1 MHLVEGLATPIIN
14 VQWRSSANNMRALLV
29 MTAWILL
36 TSSVSGCLEKS
47 EGETDIIDEELTP
60 LRINHIQMK
69 GTHNSYHLAPLGPT
83 VRAYDYSHQPLDMQA
98 EEQGV
103 RQFEIDVWWDARGQ
117 LYVYHNQYD
126 VRTTCITFEECLT
139 TLLNWSNENSEH
151 VPLMIWIEPKEW
163 VEQSTDNTI
172 VVDLQNML
180 DNIENEIIQFWPR
193 NKTITPDDVRGD
205 SETLSLAIMEKGW
218 PLLDESRGKA
228 IFILLS
234 SGDLREDYYDKFPR
248 LNGSRMFTLSEPGSP
263 EAAIFSNTDPV
274 GNGDEISALV
284 KDGYIVRSRADNAE
298 DGEADNND
306 TSRLDAAISV
316 GAHSISTD
324 YPAEVDGIDYWVEI
338 PNGNPVACNPI
349 SAPIDCT
356 SERIESLN

>member
-1 MHLVEGLATPIIN
+1 MRTMLAIT
-14 VQWRSSANNMRALLV
+14 VL
-29 MTAWILL
+29 ILL
-36 TSSVSGCLEKS
+36 TSTVSGCIGKN
-47 EGETDIIDEELTP
+47 DIDLNLDDEEPTP

-69 GTHNSYHLAPLGPT
+69 GTHNSYHLAPLIPT
-83 VRAYDYSHQPLDMQA
+83 IRAYDYSHQPLDVQA

-126 VRTTCITFEECLT
+126 LRTTCTTFEECLN
-139 TLLNWSNENSEH
+139 TLLNWSNENTEH

-163 VEQSTDNTI
+163 VEQSTDNT
-172 VVDLQNML
+172 VVVELQNML
-180 DNIENEIIQFWPR
+180 DQIEQEITQFWPR
-193 NKTITPDDVRGD
+193 NKTITPDDVRGE
-205 SETLSLAIMEKGW
+205 SETLSQAIMEEGW

-234 SGDLREDYYDKFPR
+234 SGDLRENYHEKYPG
-248 LNGSRMFTLSEPGSP
+248 LINSRMFTMSNEPGSS
-263 EAAIFSNTDPV
+263 EAAIFSNTDPI
-274 GNGDEISALV
+274 GNGDEIIGLI

-324 YPAEVDGIDYWVEI
+324 YPSKVEGIDYWVDI

-356 SERIESLN
+356 SERIESLEKENN

>member
-1 MHLVEGLATPIIN
+1 MRTMLAIT
-14 VQWRSSANNMRALLV
+14 VL
-29 MTAWILL
+29 ILL
-36 TSSVSGCLEKS
+36 TSTVSGCIGKN
-47 EGETDIIDEELTP
+47 DIDLNLDDEEPTP

-69 GTHNSYHLAPLGPT
+69 GTHNSYHLAPLIPT
-83 VRAYDYSHQPLDMQA
+83 IRAYDYSHQPLDVQA

-126 VRTTCITFEECLT
+126 LRTTCTTFEECLN
-139 TLLNWSNENSEH
+139 TLLNWSNENTEH

-163 VEQSTDNTI
+163 VEQSTDSTI
-172 VVDLQNML
+172 VVELQNML
-180 DNIENEIIQFWPR
+180 DQIEEEITQFWPR
-193 NKTITPDDVRGD
+193 NKTITPDDVRGE
-205 SETLSLAIMEKGW
+205 SETLSQAIMEEGW

-234 SGDLREDYYDKFPR
+234 SGDLRENYHEKYPG
-248 LNGSRMFTLSEPGSP
+248 LINSRMFTMSNDPGSS
-263 EAAIFSNTDPV
+263 EAAIFSNTDPI
-274 GNGDEISALV
+274 GNGDEIIGLI

-306 TSRLDAAISV
+306 TSRLNAAISV

-324 YPAEVDGIDYWVEI
+324 YPSKVEGIDYWVDI

-356 SERIESLN
+356 SERIESL

>member
-1 MHLVEGLATPIIN
+1 MLAIT
-14 VQWRSSANNMRALLV
+14 VL
-29 MTAWILL
+29 ILL
-36 TSSVSGCLEKS
+36 TSTVSGCIGKN
-47 EGETDIIDEELTP
+47 DIDLNLDDEEPTP

-69 GTHNSYHLAPLGPT
+69 GTHNSYHLAPLIPT
-83 VRAYDYSHQPLDMQA
+83 IRAYDYSHQPLDVQA

-126 VRTTCITFEECLT
+126 LRTTCTTFEECLN
-139 TLLNWSNENSEH
+139 TLLNWSNENTEH

-163 VEQSTDNTI
+163 VEQSTDNT
-172 VVDLQNML
+172 VVVELQNML
-180 DNIENEIIQFWPR
+180 DQIEQEITQFWPR
-193 NKTITPDDVRGD
+193 NKTITPDDVRGE
-205 SETLSLAIMEKGW
+205 SETLSQAIMEEGW

-234 SGDLREDYYDKFPR
+234 SGDLRENYHEKYPG
-248 LNGSRMFTLSEPGSP
+248 LINSRMFTMSNEPGSS
-263 EAAIFSNTDPV
+263 EAAIFSNTDPI
-274 GNGDEISALV
+274 GNGDEIIGLI

-306 TSRLDAAISV
+306 TSRLNAAISV

-324 YPAEVDGIDYWVEI
+324 YPSKVEGIDYWVDI
-338 PNGNPVACNPI
+338 PDGNPVACNPI

-356 SERIESLN
+356 SERIESLEKENN

>member
-1 MHLVEGLATPIIN
+1 MRTMLAIT
-14 VQWRSSANNMRALLV
+14 VL
-29 MTAWILL
+29 ILL
-36 TSSVSGCLEKS
+36 TSTVSGCIGKN
-47 EGETDIIDEELTP
+47 DIDLNLDDEEPTP

-69 GTHNSYHLAPLGPT
+69 GTHNSYHLAPLIPT
-83 VRAYDYSHQPLDMQA
+83 IRAYDYSHQPLDVQA

-126 VRTTCITFEECLT
+126 LRTTCTTFEECLN
-139 TLLNWSNENSEH
+139 TLLNWSNENTEH

-163 VEQSTDNTI
+163 VEQSTDSTI
-172 VVDLQNML
+172 VVELQNML
-180 DNIENEIIQFWPR
+180 DQIEEEITQFWPR
-193 NKTITPDDVRGD
+193 NKTITPDDVRGE
-205 SETLSLAIMEKGW
+205 SETLSQAIIEEGW

-234 SGDLREDYYDKFPR
+234 SGDLRENYHEKYPG
-248 LNGSRMFTLSEPGSP
+248 LINSRMFTMSNDPGSS
-263 EAAIFSNTDPV
+263 EAAIFSNTDPI
-274 GNGDEISALV
+274 GNGDEIIGLI

-306 TSRLDAAISV
+306 TSRLNAAISV

-324 YPAEVDGIDYWVEI
+324 YPSKVEGIDYWVDI

-356 SERIESLN
+356 SERIESL